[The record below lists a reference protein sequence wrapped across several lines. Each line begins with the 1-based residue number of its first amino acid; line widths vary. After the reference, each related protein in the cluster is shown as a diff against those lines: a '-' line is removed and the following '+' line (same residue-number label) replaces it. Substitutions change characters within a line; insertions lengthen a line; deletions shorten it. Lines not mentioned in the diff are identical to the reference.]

1 MFAGVQFASAASA
14 DLKLSSANNFDYL
27 RQLTIPSGFGNGEF
41 TLELWIKPNN
51 SYPTGSTASGSG
63 QLTNWSSADLAPYS
77 SGGWWYEGNF
87 LLDGHNNANSNFQN
101 GTFTLQFYGRGRV
114 RWLFGDGASG
124 NVSGKVWSVG
134 AYPATN
140 APSLLDGQWHHLEL
154 VRRFSGSSGSQL
166 ELWQDGVLIDTES
179 TPGRPNMRQWWD
191 SWTGFYSNQ
200 RGWFWG
206 AEKQAAIGAFSQYED
221 YKGLVDE
228 VRFWSRAKSSTEL
241 NTNWRAAVTG
251 GESGLVGRYAFGE
264 GSGSSTCSSITTS
277 NCITFVNAPNA
288 WNTGE
293 APVGGGG
300 GSADTTAPTTPTNL
314 QGSAGSP
321 TAVALTWTASTDGV
335 GVASYR
341 VMRDGVVA
349 GTSAGT
355 SYNDS
360 GRTAN
365 TTYSYTVSAVDAA
378 GNRSGESAA
387 RQVTTPAAP
396 PPGDTTAPTVP
407 GSFTA
412 TASSSTSVALSW
424 GASSD
429 NVAVASYRVMRNGTA
444 VATVS
449 GTSYSNTGLTANTTY
464 TYTVSAVDTAGNRSA
479 ESASRQV
486 TTPASTP
493 PPSPPT
499 GTDTAKPTAPTGLA
513 ATSTSTTVTLTWTA
527 ATDNVGVV
535 RYNIWRNGFE
545 AGSTTGT
552 SFTHTG
558 LAASTTY
565 TYTVSACDAAGNE
578 SGDSAPRTVTTRA
591 AGQ

>member
-1 MFAGVQFASAASA
+1 VQSAAAASL
-14 DLKLSSANNFDYL
+14 DLKLSSPNNFDYF
-27 RQLTIPSGFGNGEF
+27 RQLTIPPGFGNGEF
-41 TLELWIKPNN
+41 TLEVWIRPNN
-51 SYPTGSTASGSG
+51 AYPTGSTASGSG
-63 QLTNWSSADLAPYS
+63 QLNNWSSADLAPYS
-77 SGGWWYEGNF
+77 SSGWWYEGNF
-87 LLDGHNNANSNFQN
+87 LLDGHNNANSNFHN

-124 NVSGKVWSVG
+124 NVSGRLWSVG

-140 APSLLDGQWHHLEL
+140 APSLLDGQWHHLAL
-154 VRRFSGSSGSQL
+154 VRRFTGTSGSRL

-179 TPGRPNMRQWWD
+179 TSARTNMRQWWD
-191 SWTGFYSNQ
+191 NWNGFYSNQ

-228 VRFWSRAKSSTEL
+228 LRFWSRAKTSSEL
-241 NTNWRAAVTG
+241 GTNWRAAVTG
-251 GESGLVGRYAFGE
+251 GESGLVGRYAFSE

-277 NCITFVNAPNA
+277 HCITLINAPNA

-293 APVGGGG
+293 APLGGGG
-300 GSADTTAPTTPTNL
+300 ADTTAPSVPGSL
-314 QGSAGSP
+314 QGSATSS
-321 TAVALTWTASTDGV
+321 TAVSLSWTASTDNV

-341 VMRDGVVA
+341 VMRNGVSV
-349 GTSAGT
+349 GTAAGT

-360 GRTAN
+360 GLSAN

-387 RQVTTPAAP
+387 RQVTTQASTP
-396 PPGDTTAPTVP
+396 PSDTTAPSVP
-407 GSFTA
+407 TNLSGTST
-412 TASSSTSVALSW
+412 SSSVTLSW
-424 GASSD
+424 SASTD
-429 NVAVASYRVMRNGTA
+429 NVGVASYRVMRNG
-444 VATVS
+444 VSVGTVTGTTFTNS
-449 GTSYSNTGLTANTTY
+449 GLAASTTY
-464 TYTVSAVDTAGNRSA
+464 SYTVSAVDAAGNRSA
-479 ESASRQV
+479 ESATRQV
-486 TTPASTP
+486 TTSASAP
-493 PPSPPT
+493 PPS
-499 GTDTAKPTAPTGLA
+499 GNDTTKPTAPTSLA
-513 ATSTSTTVTLTWTA
+513 ATSTSTSVTLTWTA

-535 RYNIWRNGFE
+535 RYNVWRNGFS

-558 LAASTTY
+558 LSSSTTY
-565 TYTVSACDAAGNE
+565 TYTVSACDAANNE